1 MFLDEF
7 INLLRAK
14 QKGVKRLTF
23 LQYGISSVMVIYL
36 LNHSLIFIYPFI
48 HLVFSVQKRKFRQF
62 SMRRCFAETHF
73 SCSD

>member
-14 QKGVKRLTF
+14 QKGVKRLTV

-36 LNHSLIFIYPFI
+36 LNHSLIFIYLFI
-48 HLVFSVQKRKFRQF
+48 HLVFL
-62 SMRRCFAETHF
+62 CAEEKISPIF
-73 SCSD
+73 YEKMFC